1 MKRTLKPID
10 PVMEILLHA
19 LGLQSPFFAGD
30 RYRNHYVAQDGH
42 PLLERMVAA
51 RLMERGRTMNGQDE
65 DRDRVYFVSAGGV
78 AVVNAFV
85 RTVPRETR
93 DQKRYS
99 RWLRASD
106 AYPDLSF
113 KEWLKLPAEERGC
126 P

>member
-10 PVMEILLHA
+10 PVMEILLHS

-30 RYRNHYVAQDGH
+30 RYRNRYVEQDGH

-51 RLMERGRTMNGQDE
+51 RLMERGRTMNGPDE
-65 DRDRVYFVSAGGV
+65 DRDRVYFVSTGGI

-99 RWLRASD
+99 RWLLASD

-113 KEWLKLPAEERGC
+113 KEWLKLPAKERGC